1 MAKEEIKIKK
11 NGKYAYF
18 ILLVSDSN
26 AHNYYAW
33 YEGCSYKEALR
44 RLRGVD
50 IGKETKNAYIQGI
63 ILNEKEKE
71 LRGEELEEAISN
83 ASLLDKSSSI
93 IITKG
98 EW

>member
-1 MAKEEIKIKK
+1 MKKEEIKIKK
-11 NGKYAYF
+11 TGKYACF
-18 ILLVSDSN
+18 ILLVSDRD

-50 IGKETKNAYIQGI
+50 IGEETKNAYIQGI
-63 ILNEKEKE
+63 ILTKEQRALTGDE
-71 LRGEELEEAISN
+71 LHEAILN
-83 ASLLDKSSSI
+83 AGLYDESSSI

-98 EW
+98 